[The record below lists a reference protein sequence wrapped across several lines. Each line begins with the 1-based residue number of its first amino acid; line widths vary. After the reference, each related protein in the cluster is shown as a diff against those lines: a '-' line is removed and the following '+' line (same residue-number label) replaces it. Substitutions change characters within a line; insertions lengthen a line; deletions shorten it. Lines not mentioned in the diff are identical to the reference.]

1 MMIAHRVL
9 FGAALVSM
17 VAAPVCAQDEYL
29 EQIEGQIEAV
39 DELMVEEG
47 FHPILRMFSGTLAA
61 GETERLTLRFE
72 DGVAFQVVGVC
83 DTDCSDLDLT
93 LYDPSGNE
101 VAEDVLPDDFPML
114 EFAARIAGA
123 YTLEVAMPGCS
134 SEPCYWGVQAYGEQ
148 ASGGGRSA
156 GESTSYQGEL
166 RRETGSLAPGDETL
180 GSGEYVDDYY
190 FTGSAGEE
198 VIIDLRAVDFD
209 PYLLIVAP
217 DDEQEEND
225 DYEGDV
231 SRSLVR
237 FTLPM
242 SGEYRVAVTS
252 YAPDETGRYDLSI
265 RQGVAGADASGPV
278 SERGTLAA
286 GDETLRTGEYVDEFT
301 FEGRPGEHVTVNLR
315 SSDFDT
321 YVMLL
326 GPGEFRHENDDA
338 EDDVGHSLV
347 EADLSD
353 AGTYRV
359 LVTSYSPDQTGGYE
373 LRIDRGEVVAG
384 PGQRDVQRL
393 ELGGSASGTLEAGD
407 GELDSG
413 EFRDFWVFDAEAG
426 QSVTVEVS
434 SRDFD
439 TYLML
444 VSPDGDVIDE
454 NDDADGSTDLSRVT
468 ATLGES
474 GRYRLVATTYS
485 AGETGSYDVS
495 VRSGAAT
502 TVGRNTSSREQ
513 APGGGGNVYGVFV
526 GISDYGG
533 RAGDLD
539 YTAQDAIRAAEAM
552 AAGAGMRR
560 DNAIVLTDSEATVA
574 NMRQAFEDMG
584 RRVGPDDTFV
594 YFYSGHGDRVP
605 RGGPE
610 RSDPDALDE
619 TIELYDDA
627 INDNEMSDLF
637 GLIDARVSFIIL
649 DSCFSGGFSKDVIS
663 VPGRMGFFSSEEDVT
678 SQVAS
683 KFRAGGYLAQ
693 FIFDGVGERLADTD
707 SDGAISAIELSQYVH
722 ERYRSD
728 VKSGGADDYVR
739 TGGPQSG
746 FQHFV
751 VDRGSIGPDEIIFR

>member
-166 RRETGSLAPGDETL
+166 RFGDEQLSGGEYFDVYAAEASAGALITVDLRSSDFDTYLIVRSPSGENHDNDDFEGSTDLSRLEIEATESGMWEIVATAYEEGMRGEYALEVTVERASGGASTGTAGGVRRETGSLAPGDETL

-384 PGQRDVQRL
+384 AGQRDVQRL
-393 ELGGSASGTLEAGD
+393 E
-407 GELDSG
+407 
-413 EFRDFWVFDAEAG
+413 
-426 QSVTVEVS
+426 
-434 SRDFD
+434 
-439 TYLML
+439 
-444 VSPDGDVIDE
+444 
-454 NDDADGSTDLSRVT
+454 
-468 ATLGES
+468 
-474 GRYRLVATTYS
+474 
-485 AGETGSYDVS
+485 
-495 VRSGAAT
+495 
-502 TVGRNTSSREQ
+502 
-513 APGGGGNVYGVFV
+513 
-526 GISDYGG
+526 
-533 RAGDLD
+533 
-539 YTAQDAIRAAEAM
+539 
-552 AAGAGMRR
+552 
-560 DNAIVLTDSEATVA
+560 
-574 NMRQAFEDMG
+574 
-584 RRVGPDDTFV
+584 
-594 YFYSGHGDRVP
+594 
-605 RGGPE
+605 
-610 RSDPDALDE
+610 
-619 TIELYDDA
+619 
-627 INDNEMSDLF
+627 
-637 GLIDARVSFIIL
+637 
-649 DSCFSGGFSKDVIS
+649 
-663 VPGRMGFFSSEEDVT
+663 
-678 SQVAS
+678 
-683 KFRAGGYLAQ
+683 
-693 FIFDGVGERLADTD
+693 
-707 SDGAISAIELSQYVH
+707 
-722 ERYRSD
+722 
-728 VKSGGADDYVR
+728 
-739 TGGPQSG
+739 
-746 FQHFV
+746 
-751 VDRGSIGPDEIIFR
+751 